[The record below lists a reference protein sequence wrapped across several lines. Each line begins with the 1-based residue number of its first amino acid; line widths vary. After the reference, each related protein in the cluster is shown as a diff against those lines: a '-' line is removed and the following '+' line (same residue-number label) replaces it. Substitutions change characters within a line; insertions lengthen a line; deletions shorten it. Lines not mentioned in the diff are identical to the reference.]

1 MVNYY
6 TLSEKNGD
14 KINNA
19 ESFSFSNKKSKTKF
33 NFLLQQSLCAFFL
46 QRNTKWKTDYSACT
60 GIGYS
65 SLLLIKCET

>member
-1 MVNYY
+1 MLEKMQNIEKHTEKHCYQKHKMVNYY
-6 TLSEKNGD
+6 T
-14 KINNA
+14 
-19 ESFSFSNKKSKTKF
+19 
-33 NFLLQQSLCAFFL
+33 NFLLQQPLCAFFL